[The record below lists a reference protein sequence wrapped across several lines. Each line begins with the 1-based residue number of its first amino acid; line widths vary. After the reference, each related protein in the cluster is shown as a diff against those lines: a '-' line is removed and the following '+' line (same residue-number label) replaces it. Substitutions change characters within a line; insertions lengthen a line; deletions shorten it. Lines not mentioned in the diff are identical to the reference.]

1 MPNLSPASLPI
12 SGAAKRKAQRW
23 ISERLGEKGAPVW
36 LLPCRT
42 LRRKNI
48 AEALLLTRWLR
59 PEAFLVVTGGP
70 SSADETPYARA
81 LDQAA
86 RHHGWRFCLGA
97 LAGKENGQP
106 SVPELLAVSE
116 AVLLTS
122 IQEGFGL
129 PYLEAAAAGRPLIA
143 RRLPNIAPDLR
154 RFGFRFPQSYDEII
168 VPPDLFDW
176 RAERK
181 RQQALL
187 RAWLGTLPSSV
198 RNASLKPA
206 LLADSSPVPVPFSR
220 LTLAAQMQVL
230 DRPPETTW
238 HACAALNPFLRKWKQ
253 AISGPGVGATPWPE
267 SASRWLSGEAYA
279 SQFFKAIQSTIPPQA
294 KEETSRMVQR
304 DFITAK
310 LDPSNLYPLLWT
322 KEP

>member
-1 MPNLSPASLPI
+1 
-12 SGAAKRKAQRW
+12 
-23 ISERLGEKGAPVW
+23 
-36 LLPCRT
+36 
-42 LRRKNI
+42 
-48 AEALLLTRWLR
+48 
-59 PEAFLVVTGGP
+59 
-70 SSADETPYARA
+70 
-81 LDQAA
+81 
-86 RHHGWRFCLGA
+86 
-97 LAGKENGQP
+97 
-106 SVPELLAVSE
+106 
-116 AVLLTS
+116 
-122 IQEGFGL
+122 L

-198 RNASLKPA
+198 RKASLKPA

-220 LTLAAQMQVL
+220 LTLGAQLQVL
-230 DRPPETTW
+230 TRPPETTW

-253 AISGPGVGATPWPE
+253 AISGSGLGATPWPE

-279 SQFFKAIQSTIPPQA
+279 SQFFKAIQSAIPPQA
-294 KEETSRMVQR
+294 KAETSRMVQC